1 MNSNIFLAIDEDN
14 SGVIEVSVAEE
25 FVRTFLRGNQIEG
38 MPNTD
43 FEEANAEVFLIL
55 SENESGE
62 VTADEMSKFMNEL
75 LKS

>member
-1 MNSNIFLAIDEDN
+1 
-14 SGVIEVSVAEE
+14 
-25 FVRTFLRGNQIEG
+25 